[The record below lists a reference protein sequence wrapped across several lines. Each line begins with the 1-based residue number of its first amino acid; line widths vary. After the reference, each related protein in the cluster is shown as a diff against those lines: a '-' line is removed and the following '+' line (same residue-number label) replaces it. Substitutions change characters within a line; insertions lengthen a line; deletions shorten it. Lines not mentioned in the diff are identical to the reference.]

1 MIKPEG
7 VWSSGGGGGL
17 EGGGGGLAAALS
29 SAGSGAGRDVLTVGD
44 TGEMFERGA
53 H

>member
-7 VWSSGGGGGL
+7 VWSSGG
-17 EGGGGGLAAALS
+17 EGGWRGLRGLAAALS